1 MRTAVLL
8 GAAVVLIGATGALAQ
23 GKGPKKDKVLRK
35 DGKEFEGKITKE
47 TGGQVLIDLG
57 GGKTERIKFEEVE
70 SVTYADAPEAFLG
83 AMDRI
88 RDGDYKGGFIG
99 LNNAEKALEEQK
111 KTPPAWWKPYFLYW
125 RAYCA
130 ARMPGREVQS
140 IRDIKE
146 YLAGFAD
153 WRFTRDAVAL
163 AGECF
168 SMLNDADGAK
178 EFIGTLGK
186 VPNEI
191 KLLAEIKYADVLYAS
206 NKLSEAFDEY
216 NRLSVNLEVGAK
228 AIVGVIRCLVKL
240 KKFPELEK
248 KCKDIMSTSRDPFA
262 LFTAK
267 TALGQLYFDRQEYL
281 RCARELSEAIVRYYC
296 KDARA
301 EYEEALHTLAQAY
314 EKLMENTRDQ
324 KMKMRYAAMAES
336 TYRELILEFRGSK
349 YKQKAEERISELE
362 KLQAAPEK

>member
-1 MRTAVLL
+1 MRMAVLL
-8 GAAVVLIGATGALAQ
+8 CAAAVLIGAAEVLAQ

-35 DGKEFEGKITKE
+35 DGKEFEGKVTKE
-47 TGGQVLIDLG
+47 TGGQVLIELG
-57 GGKTERIKFEEVE
+57 GGKVERIKFEDVE

-99 LNNAEKALEEQK
+99 LNNADKALEEQK

-130 ARMPGREVQS
+130 ARMPGREAQA
-140 IRDIKE
+140 IRDIKD

-168 SMLNDADGAK
+168 SLLNDADGAR
-178 EFIGTLGK
+178 EFISSLGK

-206 NKLSEAFDEY
+206 NKLSEAYDEY
-216 NRLSVNLEVGAK
+216 NRLSVNLEVGAR
-228 AIVGVIRCLVKL
+228 ATVGVIRCLVKL

-248 KCKDIMSTSRDPFA
+248 KCREIVAASRDPLA

-267 TALGQLYFDRQEYL
+267 SALGQLYFDRQEYL
-281 RCARELSEAIVRYYC
+281 KCARELSEAVVRYYS
-296 KDARA
+296 KEARA
-301 EYEEALHTLAQAY
+301 EYEEALYLLAQAY
-314 EKLMENTRDQ
+314 EKLMEAARDS
-324 KMKMRYAAMAES
+324 KVKMRYAAMAES
-336 TYRELILEFRGSK
+336 TYRELLLEFRGSK
-349 YKQKAEERISELE
+349 YKQKADERISALE
-362 KLQAAPEK
+362 KLQAAQEK